1 MTQTSLSINMKQTHG
16 HREDL
21 WLPGWGGV
29 WGGMD
34 WVFGVSRY
42 KLLYI
47 EWINNKGQLYSPG
60 NYICAESLSRV
71 QLFVAPLD
79 CSPAGSPVHGIVQAS
94 VLEWVAISFS
104 SGELHSI
111 PSNKP

>member
-1 MTQTSLSINMKQTHG
+1 
-16 HREDL
+16 
-21 WLPGWGGV
+21 
-29 WGGMD
+29 
-34 WVFGVSRY
+34 VFGVSRY

-71 QLFVAPLD
+71 QLFVTPLD
-79 CSPAGSPVHGIVQAS
+79 CSPPGSPVHGIPQES
-94 VLEWVAISFS
+94 VLERVAISFS
-104 SGELHSI
+104 RGELHSI